1 MEARGFNNIITL
13 KLTTVEALHLIV
25 LLKSHS
31 FTAQGVEDLNRAI
44 GEASIPTNNLAD
56 RSHADQPV
64 ARGERVETANF
75 RGDKSG

>member
-13 KLTTVEALHLIV
+13 KLTTLEARQLAALIEDNWPLGDGV
-25 LLKSHS
+25 LTS
-31 FTAQGVEDLNRAI
+31 LNRAI

-64 ARGERVETANF
+64 ARWEREV
-75 RGDKSG
+75 K